1 MQLNI
6 ILLSFASA
14 FSSTSAANFLVN
26 KIWREKKTS
35 MPYIIVQ
42 NGKGEINKGAKK
54 QRIKTKT
61 TNRNKCY
68 RMNFGP
74 KNRHELSKIMC
85 LGQKLP
91 LSNNYDGFNAFLLY
105 MEHTR
110 LICTHFRFLQC
121 AAHIFVSYLFH
132 EKVECII
139 QTQQ

>member
-85 LGQKLP
+85 LG
-91 LSNNYDGFNAFLLY
+91 
-105 MEHTR
+105 
-110 LICTHFRFLQC
+110 
-121 AAHIFVSYLFH
+121 
-132 EKVECII
+132 
-139 QTQQ
+139 